1 MLLHFLFFFFGY
13 ATASSNTFDVPL
25 STGIYRGVSTS
36 QGIEQ
41 WLGIRYAQAPARDL
55 RFKAPVPVPNNVNAS
70 VTVDAS
76 TFGNACPQPP
86 ATLGIVQH
94 SASTHRPIVFVS
106 INYRL
111 NTFGFL
117 SSASVPPQDLN
128 AGLLDQQLAFKFVQD
143 NIAAFGGDPAKVTI
157 WGQSA
162 GAGSVEAHLV
172 YPAAGKPL
180 FRAAIAD
187 SSTGPFKNS
196 PPASTFDLPGKPF
209 ARFLANVGCPAG
221 DGAIA
226 CLKGVPFETLL
237 NASNTMISATLNQQL
252 WQPSIAPGSMTPE
265 RASVRIRKGDFLKV
279 PYLAGTNV
287 NEGTAFSTTLLPL
300 LPSTSSQNHALFTQF
315 IRACVIDDSTL
326 SPDVLSTFQ
335 TLFPQGDKT
344 QGAPFNTGNELF
356 DRAES

>member
-1 MLLHFLFFFFGY
+1 MLLHFLCLFLGY
-13 ATASSNTFDVPL
+13 ATASSNTLDVPL

-41 WLGIRYAQAPARDL
+41 WLGIRYAQAPVGDL

-86 ATLGIVQH
+86 AALGAPV
-94 SASTHRPIVFVS
+94 AEDCLF
-106 INYRL
+106 L
-111 NTFGFL
+111 NL

-128 AGLLDQQLAFKFVQD
+128 AGLLDQRLAFKFVQN

-180 FRAAIAD
+180 FRAAMAD

-196 PPASTFDLPGKPF
+196 PPTSTFDLPGEPF
-209 ARFLANVGCPAG
+209 ARLLVNVGCPAG

-237 NASNTMISATLNQQL
+237 NTSNTMISATLNRQL

-265 RASVRIRKGDFLKV
+265 RASVRIRKGEFLKV

-287 NEGTAFSTTLLPL
+287 NEGTTFSNTLLPL
-300 LPSTSSQNHALFTQF
+300 LPSTSSQNDALFTQF
-315 IRACVIDDSTL
+315 IRACVIDDSTF